1 MDGWVCVCMYVCKY
15 VFMYV
20 CMYVCMYVNSYDKGV
35 HVLCHGPPY
44 KMVRLLIDKGVS
56 ISVCSVPVVN
66 ATYTFS
72 TLLREYQLNDGSM
85 GWLLMWSLIA
95 IRPGRTLR

>member
-1 MDGWVCVCMYVCKY
+1 MYTCIHVY
-15 VFMYV
+15 
-20 CMYVCMYVNSYDKGV
+20 SYDKGV

-56 ISVCSVPVVN
+56 ISVCIVPVAN

-72 TLLREYQLNDGSM
+72 IVLRGVPTE
-85 GWLLMWSLIA
+85 
-95 IRPGRTLR
+95 R